1 MAVTVDVTDAKELT
15 LAVNNDK
22 DSRRFLA
29 SFFKP
34 LDHQTR
40 DIMIDFVE
48 GSQKLAPFVRDGD
61 SATVSHRGGYKS
73 RFVHAYGIELKR
85 PTHAFDCLKRLPGEA
100 PIYSGKAVSPSVRAA
115 ELAGRDLK
123 DLKNRVYRTV
133 EKIISDGFFGGKF
146 DITDKDGNKIDSV
159 DLGRSSSHVLTKEW
173 GASYDGISTDLDDMA
188 TLINEDS
195 GLTATDVIL
204 GKTAHAKIQKN
215 TKFMKDLDTKNLD
228 GVRAAMNFKMEG
240 IGARLV
246 GVIGGL
252 RVWRYDEVFKNAAGD
267 KVSIIPA
274 NGVLMLSDEMQATLH
289 RGIVGDNDIGW
300 FEGEFAAD
308 TWYEKDPSVQWLRL
322 RSAPLPICE
331 QIDATCV
338 ATIA

>member
-1 MAVTVDVTDAKELT
+1 MPTIDITNAQELT
-15 LAVNNDK
+15 KAVNNEVDA
-22 DSRRFLA
+22 RRFLT

-34 LDHQTR
+34 LDHNTR
-40 DIMIDFVE
+40 DVIIDFVE

-73 RFVHAYGIELKR
+73 RFVHAYGIEIKR
-85 PTHAFDCLKRLPGEA
+85 PTHAFDCLKRLPGEV
-100 PIYSGKAVSPSVRAA
+100 PVSSKAASPSVRAA

-123 DLKNRVYRTV
+123 ELKNKVYRTV
-133 EKIISDGFFGGKF
+133 EKIVSDSFFNGSF
-146 DITDKDGNKIDSV
+146 DITDKDNKVIDSV
-159 DLGRSSSHVLTKEW
+159 DLGRSESHSISKEW
-173 GASYDGISTDLDDMA
+173 GASYDGITTDLEEMA

-195 GLTATDVIL
+195 GLTATDIIV
-204 GKTAHAKIQKN
+204 GKNVWAKMLKN
-215 TKFMKDLDTKNLD
+215 TKFMKDLDTRNLD
-228 GVRAAMNFKMEG
+228 GIRAAMNFKMEG
-240 IGARLV
+240 NGARLV
-246 GVIGGL
+246 GSVGGTVRL
-252 RVWRYDEVFKNAAGD
+252 WRYDEIFKDASGN
-267 KVSIIPA
+267 KVSMVPE
-274 NGVLMLSDEMQATLH
+274 NKVLMLSDVLQATLH
-289 RGIVGDNDIGW
+289 RGVVGDNDIGW

>member
-1 MAVTVDVTDAKELT
+1 MATVDVTSASELT
-15 LAVNNDK
+15 LAVNNDAAP
-22 DSRRFLA
+22 RRFLA

-34 LDHQTR
+34 LDHNTR

-61 SATVSHRGGYKS
+61 SATVSHRSGYKT
-73 RFVHAYGIELKR
+73 RNVHAYGIELKR
-85 PTHAFDCLKRLPGEA
+85 PTRAFDCLNRLPGEV
-100 PIYSGKAVSPSVRAA
+100 PISNKSLDPSVRAA

-123 DLKNRVYRTV
+123 ELKGDVYRTV
-133 EKIISDGFFGGKF
+133 EKIISDGFFTGTVTIK
-146 DITDKDGNKIDSV
+146 DKDGVEIDHV
-159 DLGRSSSHVLTKEW
+159 DLGLKDTHKLEKTWSTANYK
-173 GASYDGISTDLDDMA
+173 GIDTDLEEMA

-204 GKTAHAKIQKN
+204 GKNVSAKVFQNDAFLK
-215 TKFMKDLDTKNLD
+215 KLDTRNLE

-240 IGARLV
+240 LGARLV
-246 GVIGGL
+246 GSIGGL
-252 RVWRYDEVFKNAAGD
+252 RLWRYDEIYRDASNN

-274 NGVLMLSDEMQATLH
+274 DKLIMLSDSMQATLH

-308 TWYEKDPSVQWLRL
+308 TWYQKDPSVQWLRL

-338 ATIA
+338 ATIG

>member
-1 MAVTVDVTDAKELT
+1 MPIDITTASELT
-15 LAVNNDK
+15 LAVNNDT
-22 DSRRFLA
+22 SPRRFLT

-34 LDHQTR
+34 LDHNTR

-85 PTHAFDCLKRLPGEA
+85 PTRAFDCLKRLPGEV
-100 PIYSGKAVSPSVRAA
+100 PVSGKAVKPEVRAA

-123 DLKNRVYRTV
+123 ELKGKVYRTI
-133 EKIISDGFFGGKF
+133 EKIVSDSFFNGKF
-146 DITDKDGNKIDSV
+146 DITDKDGKVIDSV
-159 DLGRSSSHVLTKEW
+159 DLGRSASH
-173 GASYDGISTDLDDMA
+173 SISKTWSTSGYKAIDTDLELMA
-188 TLINEDS
+188 SLINEDS
-195 GLTATDVIL
+195 GLTATDAIV
-204 GKTAHAKIQKN
+204 GKEAYAKMMQNADFLK
-215 TKFMKDLDTKNLD
+215 KLDTKNLD
-228 GVRAAMNFKMEG
+228 GVRATMNFKMEG
-240 IGARLV
+240 NGARLV
-246 GVIGGL
+246 GSVGSI
-252 RVWRYDEVFKNAAGD
+252 RIWRYDEVFKDASNNKVAMVPAD
-267 KVSIIPA
+267 K
-274 NGVLMLSDEMQATLH
+274 VLMLSDAMQATLH

-331 QIDATCV
+331 QIDATCI
-338 ATIA
+338 ATIS